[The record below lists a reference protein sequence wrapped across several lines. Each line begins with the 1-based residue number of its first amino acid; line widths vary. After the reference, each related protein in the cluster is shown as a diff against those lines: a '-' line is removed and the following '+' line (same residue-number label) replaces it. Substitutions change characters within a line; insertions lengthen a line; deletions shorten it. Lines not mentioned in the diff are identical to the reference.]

1 MNVVEQCEGDF
12 FDFILRE
19 TTTAEIIDD
28 VRSFRSEVG
37 ILYLDA
43 FNQRVMQKAFD
54 DADVSFYRCSTRACM
69 CSWARTTRWPDA
81 TSSSPRS

>member
-1 MNVVEQCEGDF
+1 MM
-12 FDFILRE
+12 
-19 TTTAEIIDD
+19 
-28 VRSFRSEVG
+28 RSFRSEVG

-54 DADVSFYRCSTRACM
+54 DADVSFYPLFDAGVHVFVGE
-69 CSWARTTRWPDA
+69 TTRWPDA